1 MDAKQCIRIDELVY
15 FRMMFILVF
24 ILRTLSISKILQNTR
39 IKLKNTKDK
48 AETTKRSKPVYQNHN
63 DLQ

>member
-39 IKLKNTKDK
+39 IKLENTKDK
-48 AETTKRSKPVYQNHN
+48 AETTKRSKPAYQNHN